1 MDEYLENFL
10 KYICLQKNYS
20 MLTKDAYSRDI
31 SQYFGFLKIILKKKD
46 IGIED
51 FSTDSIRD
59 YLYVLS
65 NNPLSR
71 RSIARKLASIK
82 SFGKFLVIE
91 GIIEKNPAGGIKTP
105 KIEKKEPVFLSKK
118 EIDRAMESPV
128 TENIISYRD
137 RAILEVFYSTGIRLS
152 ELYGLDVE
160 DVDFYNGVIDVIGK
174 KGKNR
179 EIPIGRMAIKSLK
192 KYLPLRNNCL
202 FKTKHIGAKALF
214 INNSGNRL
222 GKRSIQNSVS
232 KHLKMIS
239 EKEHLSPHVLR
250 HTFATHMLDNG
261 ADLMAVQ
268 ELLGHASPDTT
279 QIYTHITMERLTKA
293 YRQAHPRA

>member
-1 MDEYLENFL
+1 MH
-10 KYICLQKNYS
+10 
-20 MLTKDAYSRDI
+20 TRDAYSRDL
-31 SQYFGFLKIILKKKD
+31 SQYFGFLKIMLRKED
-46 IGIED
+46 IEIED
-51 FSTDSIRD
+51 FSMDSIRD

-65 NNPLSR
+65 NNRLSR

-82 SFGKFLVIE
+82 SFSKFLVME
-91 GIIEKNPAGGIKTP
+91 VIIEKNPAGRIKTP

-118 EIDRAMESPV
+118 EIDRVMEAPV
-128 TENIISYRD
+128 AENMISYRN

-152 ELYGLDVE
+152 ELYGLDTG

-179 EIPIGRMAIKSLK
+179 EIPIGRMAIQSLK
-192 KYLPLRNNCL
+192 KYLPLRNNRL
-202 FKTKHIGAKALF
+202 FETKHIGAKALF
-214 INNSGNRL
+214 INRRGGRL
-222 GKRSIQNSVS
+222 GKRSIQNAVS
-232 KHLKMIS
+232 KNLKMIS

>member
-1 MDEYLENFL
+1 MEKYLEKFL
-10 KYICLQKNYS
+10 KYISLQRNYS
-20 MLTKDAYSRDI
+20 EHTQEAYARDL
-31 SQYFGFLKIILKKKD
+31 SQYFKYLKTVLKKD
-46 IGIED
+46 VIEIED
-51 FSTDSIRD
+51 FSMDNIRD

-65 NNPLSR
+65 NNRLSR
-71 RSIARKLASIK
+71 RSIARKLASMK
-82 SFGKFLVIE
+82 SFSKFLVME
-91 GIIEKNPAGGIKTP
+91 GIIEKNPAGRIKTP

-118 EIDRAMESPV
+118 EIDRAMEAPV
-128 TENIISYRD
+128 SDNMISYRD

-152 ELYGLDVE
+152 ELYGLDIE

-179 EIPIGRMAIKSLK
+179 EIPIGLMALKSLK

-202 FKTKHIGAKALF
+202 FETKHIGAKTLF
-214 INNSGNRL
+214 INSRGGRL

-261 ADLMAVQ
+261 ADLRAVQ